1 MGFLIPVLHHV
12 ENLPRINGSNSESG
26 PYVIILGP
34 SRELAEQIE
43 DEFNRIKYGDV
54 TAVRIVGGVQ
64 LDFQALDI
72 QKGCDIII
80 GTPGRVK

>member
-1 MGFLIPVLHHV
+1 M
-12 ENLPRINGSNSESG
+12 
-26 PYVIILGP
+26 
-34 SRELAEQIE
+34 
-43 DEFNRIKYGDV
+43 